1 MLKISEL
8 QKRYGEVLEL
18 DGVSLTVARGQA
30 VGFLGPNGSG
40 KTTTMRSILGLVSL
54 DSGSITWDGRP
65 IDAATR
71 RRIGYLPAER
81 GMYPKMK
88 VRDHVVYFAR
98 LAGLERRHAGE
109 AADSWLERV
118 GLSDRGDSDVQ
129 DLSSGNQQRVQ
140 LALALVHDP
149 ELLVLDEPF
158 SGLDPVAVGV
168 LQEIL
173 LEQVS
178 GGAALVFSSHQLD
191 LVEDLA
197 PDVVIIDRGRVVA
210 EGDVDEIRARAPQ
223 RHAHLVFEHETS
235 WQPAAELGEVTRR
248 TEREVWVKVSA
259 EVEPVEI
266 LSDLATGDGSDRLVS
281 FNFAPPELS
290 EIFLSVVG
298 RP

>member
-1 MLKISEL
+1 MLQISEL
-8 QKRYGEVLEL
+8 QKRYGEVLAL

-30 VGFLGPNGSG
+30 VGFLGPNGAG
-40 KTTTMRSILGLVSL
+40 KTTTMRSILGLVTL
-54 DSGSITWDGRP
+54 DGGSITWDDRP

-71 RRIGYLPAER
+71 RRIGYMPAER

-173 LEQVS
+173 LEQVC
-178 GGAALVFSSHQLD
+178 GGAALLFSSHQLD

-210 EGDVDEIRARAPQ
+210 EGIVDEIRARAPQ

-235 WQPAAELGEVTRR
+235 WHPAAELGEVTRR

-259 EVEPVEI
+259 DVEPAAI